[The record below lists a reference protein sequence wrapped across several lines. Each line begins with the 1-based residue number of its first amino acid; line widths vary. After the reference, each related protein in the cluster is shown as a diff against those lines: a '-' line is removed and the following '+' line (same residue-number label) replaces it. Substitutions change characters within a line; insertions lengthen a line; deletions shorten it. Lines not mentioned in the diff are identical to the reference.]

1 MDIPLREGIMLTV
14 ENLTPCGV
22 PVTPT
27 TSWWVVTTIVG
38 LALTL
43 GEMSSRPGV
52 LIVLIQH

>member
-1 MDIPLREGIMLTV
+1 MLTV